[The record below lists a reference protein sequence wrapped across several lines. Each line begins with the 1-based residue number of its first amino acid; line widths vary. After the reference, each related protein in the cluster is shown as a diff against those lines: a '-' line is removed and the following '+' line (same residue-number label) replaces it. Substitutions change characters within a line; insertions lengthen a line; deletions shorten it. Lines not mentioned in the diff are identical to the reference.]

1 MSADTNERSL
11 KDTEEEMA
19 EEAERMEHRLEEL
32 GEHADAADKK
42 AQLAREQAGPD
53 AEEPPDGEGA

>member
-19 EEAERMEHRLEEL
+19 EEADGMERRLEEL
-32 GEHADAADKK
+32 GEHADAARKK
-42 AQLAREQAGPD
+42 AQVTREQAGPD
-53 AEEPPDGEGA
+53 AEEPRDGEDA